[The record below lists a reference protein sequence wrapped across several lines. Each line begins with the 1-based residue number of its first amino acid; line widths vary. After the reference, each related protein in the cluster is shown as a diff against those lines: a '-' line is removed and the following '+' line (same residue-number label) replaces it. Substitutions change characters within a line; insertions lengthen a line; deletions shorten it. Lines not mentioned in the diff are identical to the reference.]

1 MGRCWF
7 ALSSLQCTRPSILS
21 FLLSIAIFDEGI
33 FFRSVS
39 RLPRSP
45 GLVQFHR
52 GRPDPPGSCVAQWRK
67 KEAPTDQ
74 NKRND
79 LSDETGDVP
88 EGTAKPDY
96 KGRMRSATTFRVAG
110 LRMHSE
116 TKCRAARQRCRE
128 CRAKDKGR
136 TREIVQP
143 LQEGSSCA
151 SEYQMYAVQHTIQSY
166 LCVPKTH
173 G

>member
-1 MGRCWF
+1 MKDF
-7 ALSSLQCTRPSILS
+7 Y
-21 FLLSIAIFDEGI
+21 F
-33 FFRSVS
+33 
-39 RLPRSP
+39 P
-45 GLVQFHR
+45 GYPGCPGQ
-52 GRPDPPGSCVAQWRK
+52 PGSSSFTRLAQIRRAHASHNGEK
-67 KEAPTDQ
+67 KEAPADQ

-79 LSDETGDVP
+79 LSDETGEVP

-116 TKCRAARQRCRE
+116 TKCCTGGQRCRE

>member
-1 MGRCWF
+1 MK
-7 ALSSLQCTRPSILS
+7 
-21 FLLSIAIFDEGI
+21 D
-33 FFRSVS
+33 FFF
-39 RLPRSP
+39 P
-45 GLVQFHR
+45 GYPGCPGQ
-52 GRPDPPGSCVAQWRK
+52 PGSSSFTGVAQIRRAHASHNGGK

-79 LSDETGDVP
+79 LSDETGEVP

-116 TKCRAARQRCRE
+116 TKCRAGRQRCRE

-166 LCVPKTH
+166 LCLPKTH